1 MKITIE
7 IEPYSIFDSRLI
19 NFLDKVKNNQI
30 DCKVQLDDKTD
41 LNMITFNGKVKKI
54 EKNNIS

>member
-19 NFLDKVKNNQI
+19 NFLDKVKNNQLH
-30 DCKVQLDDKTD
+30 CKVQLDDKTD

>member
-19 NFLDKVKNNQI
+19 NFLDKVKNNQLN
-30 DCKVQLDDKTD
+30 CKVQLDDKTD